1 MWLPLRTGSWITLER
16 IRGYS
21 LLLILSYAI
30 GLAGLFLTLQNGLDR
45 DDRPFGSDFAG
56 LYAAG
61 AMVADGTPAAPYDL
75 GAFIARQRE
84 LFGAQAVVFSWN
96 YPPFFLT
103 VSRALASLPY
113 LPALFVWQGV
123 TLALYLAMLRGWL
136 KPPFALLGGAAFTAV
151 FVTLG
156 HGQVSFLIAAL
167 FGGALLA
174 LERRPLLAGAL
185 FGLIAIKPHFGLL
198 IPFALMASGR
208 WRAFAAASAMVGA
221 MTLAALAAFGP
232 ETFAAFFESLT
243 FSRVYGVEN
252 SNTGFYKLQSA
263 FTAVRLVGGSVGL
276 AYVLH
281 GLLLAMVVA
290 ATLWI
295 WRSQADGRLKA
306 ASLMTGAFLAT
317 PYVFD
322 YDMVLLAPAMAA
334 LVSHGLERGFRPFEK
349 SFLVLAFAMPLL
361 ARQIAMT
368 LFIPAGFLTTL
379 ILFLLIV
386 AKARD
391 SARAGTPAFVK
402 E

>member
-1 MWLPLRTGSWITLER
+1 MWLQFRTGSWITGER
-16 IRGYS
+16 MKGYS
-21 LLLILSYAI
+21 ILLIISYAL
-30 GLAGLFLTLQNGLDR
+30 GFAGLFLTLRDGLDW
-45 DDRPFGSDFAG
+45 DNRPFGTDFAG

-61 AMVADGTPAAPYDL
+61 TMVADGTPAAPYDL
-75 GAFIARQRE
+75 AAFIARQQA
-84 LFGAQAVVFSWN
+84 LFGAQTAVFSWN
-96 YPPFFLT
+96 YPPFFLA

-113 LPALFVWQGV
+113 LPALFVWQAL
-123 TLALYLAMLRGWL
+123 TLALYLAMLREWL
-136 KPPFALLGGAAFTAV
+136 KPPFALLGGLAFPAV

-156 HGQVSFLIAAL
+156 HGQASFLIAAL

-208 WRAFAAASAMVGA
+208 WRAFAAASAMVAA

-317 PYVFD
+317 PYLFD

-334 LVSHGLERGFRPFEK
+334 LVSHGLERGVRPFEK

-368 LFIPAGFLTTL
+368 LFIPAGFLTALT
-379 ILFLLIV
+379 LFLLIL
-386 AKARD
+386 AKAREGD
-391 SARAGTPAFVK
+391 RAKAI
-402 E
+402 

>member
-1 MWLPLRTGSWITLER
+1 MWLHLRTGSWITLER

-136 KPPFALLGGAAFTAV
+136 KPSFALLGGAAFPAV

-156 HGQVSFLIAAL
+156 HGQVSFLVAAL

-208 WRAFAAASAMVGA
+208 WRAFAAAS
-221 MTLAALAAFGP
+221 L
-232 ETFAAFFESLT
+232 
-243 FSRVYGVEN
+243 
-252 SNTGFYKLQSA
+252 
-263 FTAVRLVGGSVGL
+263 
-276 AYVLH
+276 
-281 GLLLAMVVA
+281 
-290 ATLWI
+290 
-295 WRSQADGRLKA
+295 
-306 ASLMTGAFLAT
+306 
-317 PYVFD
+317 
-322 YDMVLLAPAMAA
+322 
-334 LVSHGLERGFRPFEK
+334 
-349 SFLVLAFAMPLL
+349 
-361 ARQIAMT
+361 
-368 LFIPAGFLTTL
+368 
-379 ILFLLIV
+379 
-386 AKARD
+386 
-391 SARAGTPAFVK
+391 RA
-402 E
+402 

>member
-1 MWLPLRTGSWITLER
+1 MWLQFRTGSWITGER
-16 IRGYS
+16 MKGYS
-21 LLLILSYAI
+21 ILLIISYAL
-30 GLAGLFLTLQNGLDR
+30 GFAGLFLTLRDGLDW
-45 DDRPFGSDFAG
+45 DNRPFGTDFAG

-61 AMVADGTPAAPYDL
+61 TMVADGTPAAPYDL
-75 GAFIARQRE
+75 AAFIARQQA
-84 LFGAQAVVFSWN
+84 LFGAQTAVFSWN
-96 YPPFFLT
+96 YPPFFLAI
-103 VSRALASLPY
+103 SRALASLPY
-113 LPALFVWQGV
+113 LPALFVWQAL
-123 TLALYLAMLRGWL
+123 TLALYLAMLREWL
-136 KPPFALLGGAAFTAV
+136 KPPFALLGGLAFPAV

-156 HGQVSFLIAAL
+156 HGQASFLIAAL

-208 WRAFAAASAMVGA
+208 WRAFAAASAMVAA

-263 FTAVRLVGGSVGL
+263 FTAVRLVGGPVGL

-317 PYVFD
+317 PYLFD

-334 LVSHGLERGFRPFEK
+334 LVSHGLERGVRPF
-349 SFLVLAFAMPLL
+349 
-361 ARQIAMT
+361 
-368 LFIPAGFLTTL
+368 
-379 ILFLLIV
+379 
-386 AKARD
+386 
-391 SARAGTPAFVK
+391 
-402 E
+402 